1 MKRLF
6 KTLTLSMAMMMSLS
20 TYAMA
25 KGSNVQI
32 KVKGARK
39 NVATA
44 NVVVNGYNLQS
55 RYAPYVDGNRT
66 FVPIRELTELMG
78 ADVQWDQGTKSVR
91 IRLRNQDVKLKINS
105 SVVYVN
111 NKKMQ
116 MDKQSTPRLTQ
127 YVRQNG
133 DYKTMVPLRFLSEN
147 LGFNVQWNNAA
158 RQASVSNGSVQDPQK
173 RVNQTNKPAAQPKP
187 QVKKP
192 NTAPANKPSVAV
204 QDKGSNQIE
213 VPRRV
218 EKPKNGKPTVVIDP
232 GHGGKDSGAIG
243 VDRSMEKTWALKTAQ
258 RVEGLLRQQ
267 GYQVI
272 MTRTRDEYIQLA
284 ERARIAN
291 DANADIFLSIH
302 FNSGGSE
309 KPRGVEVLYASENN
323 VSLKKQAG
331 DQRRLA
337 NEVLKS
343 VLKETGMSSRG
354 VKNRPEL
361 AVLRL
366 TKMNAALVEGGFMS
380 NPDEMDIIKSDAYLD
395 KLARGIVNGIVNFDQ
410 KYL

>member
-6 KTLTLSMAMMMSLS
+6 KTLALSMAMMMSLS

-243 VDRSMEKTWALKTAQ
+243 VDRSMEKKWALKTAQ

-354 VKNRPEL
+354 IKNRPEL

>member
-6 KTLTLSMAMMMSLS
+6 KTLALSMAMMMSLS

>member
-6 KTLTLSMAMMMSLS
+6 KTLALSMAMMMSLS

-78 ADVQWDQGTKSVR
+78 ADVQWNQGTKSVR

-354 VKNRPEL
+354 IKNRPEL

>member
-6 KTLTLSMAMMMSLS
+6 KTLALSMAMMMSLS

-66 FVPIRELTELMG
+66 FVPIRELSELMG

-133 DYKTMVPLRFLSEN
+133 DYKPMGPLRFLSEN

>member
-6 KTLTLSMAMMMSLS
+6 KTLALSMAMMMSLS

-44 NVVVNGYNLQS
+44 NVVVNGYNLKS

-158 RQASVSNGSVQDPQK
+158 RQASVSNGSIQAPQK

-354 VKNRPEL
+354 IKNRPEL

>member
-6 KTLTLSMAMMMSLS
+6 KTLALSMAMMMSLS
-20 TYAMA
+20 SYAMA

-39 NVATA
+39 NVVTA
-44 NVVVNGYNLQS
+44 NVVVNGYNLKS

-127 YVRQNG
+127 YMRQNG

-158 RQASVSNGSVQDPQK
+158 RQASVSNGSVQAPQK

-354 VKNRPEL
+354 IKNRPEL

>member
-127 YVRQNG
+127 YMRQNG

-158 RQASVSNGSVQDPQK
+158 RQASVSNGSVQAPQK

-354 VKNRPEL
+354 IKNRPEL

>member
-6 KTLTLSMAMMMSLS
+6 KTLALSMAMMMSLS

-39 NVATA
+39 NVVTA

-158 RQASVSNGSVQDPQK
+158 RQASVSNGSVQAPQK

-192 NTAPANKPSVAV
+192 NTAPANKPSVAA

-343 VLKETGMSSRG
+343 VLKETDMSSRG
-354 VKNRPEL
+354 IKNRPEL

>member
-6 KTLTLSMAMMMSLS
+6 KTLALSMAMMMSLS
-20 TYAMA
+20 SYAMA

-44 NVVVNGYNLQS
+44 NVVVNGYNLKS

-78 ADVQWDQGTKSVR
+78 ADVQWYQGTKSVR

-158 RQASVSNGSVQDPQK
+158 RQASVSNGSVQAPQK
-173 RVNQTNKPAAQPKP
+173 RVNQNNKPAAQPKP

-354 VKNRPEL
+354 IKNRPEL

>member
-6 KTLTLSMAMMMSLS
+6 KTLALSMAMMMSLS

-395 KLARGIVNGIVNFDQ
+395 KLARGIFNGIVNFDQ

>member
-6 KTLTLSMAMMMSLS
+6 KTLALSMAMMMSLS

-39 NVATA
+39 NVAIA
-44 NVVVNGYNLQS
+44 NVVVNGYNLKS

-158 RQASVSNGSVQDPQK
+158 RQASVSNGSVQAPQK
-173 RVNQTNKPAAQPKP
+173 RVNQNNKPAAQPKP

-354 VKNRPEL
+354 IKNRPEL

>member
-6 KTLTLSMAMMMSLS
+6 KTLALSMAMMMSLS

-158 RQASVSNGSVQDPQK
+158 RQASVSNGSVQAPQK
-173 RVNQTNKPAAQPKP
+173 RVNQNNKPAAQPKP

-354 VKNRPEL
+354 IKNRPEL

>member
-6 KTLTLSMAMMMSLS
+6 KTLALSMAMMMSLS

-91 IRLRNQDVKLKINS
+91 IRLCNQDVKLKINS

-158 RQASVSNGSVQDPQK
+158 RQASVSNGSVQAPQK

-192 NTAPANKPSVAV
+192 NTAPANKPSVAA

-354 VKNRPEL
+354 IKNRPEL

>member
-127 YVRQNG
+127 YMRQNG

-158 RQASVSNGSVQDPQK
+158 RQASVSNGSVQAPQK

-218 EKPKNGKPTVVIDP
+218 EKPRNGKPTVVIDP

-354 VKNRPEL
+354 IKNRPEL

>member
-6 KTLTLSMAMMMSLS
+6 KTLALSMAMMMSLS
-20 TYAMA
+20 SYAMA

-44 NVVVNGYNLQS
+44 NVVVNGYNLKS

-127 YVRQNG
+127 YMRQNG

-158 RQASVSNGSVQDPQK
+158 RQASVSNGSVQAPQK

-354 VKNRPEL
+354 IKNRPEL

>member
-6 KTLTLSMAMMMSLS
+6 KTLALSMAMMMSLS

-44 NVVVNGYNLQS
+44 NVVVNGYNLKS

-158 RQASVSNGSVQDPQK
+158 RQASVSNGSVQAPQK
-173 RVNQTNKPAAQPKP
+173 RVNQNNKPAAQPKP

>member
-6 KTLTLSMAMMMSLS
+6 KTLALSMAMMMSLS
-20 TYAMA
+20 SYAMA

-44 NVVVNGYNLQS
+44 NVVVNGYNLKS

-158 RQASVSNGSVQDPQK
+158 RQASVSNGTVQAPQK

-192 NTAPANKPSVAV
+192 NTAPASKPSVAV
-204 QDKGSNQIE
+204 QDKGSNRIE

-243 VDRSMEKTWALKTAQ
+243 VDRSMEKTWTLKTAQ

-354 VKNRPEL
+354 IKNRPEL

-366 TKMNAALVEGGFMS
+366 TNMNAALVEGGFMS

>member
-6 KTLTLSMAMMMSLS
+6 KTLALSMVMMMSLS

-91 IRLRNQDVKLKINS
+91 IRLRNQDVKLKVNS

-354 VKNRPEL
+354 IKNRPEL

>member
-6 KTLTLSMAMMMSLS
+6 KTLALSMAMMMSLS

-44 NVVVNGYNLQS
+44 NVVVNGYNLKS

-158 RQASVSNGSVQDPQK
+158 RQASVSNGSVQAPQK
-173 RVNQTNKPAAQPKP
+173 RVNQNNKPAAQPKP

-192 NTAPANKPSVAV
+192 NTAPANKPSVAA

-354 VKNRPEL
+354 IKNRPEL

>member
-6 KTLTLSMAMMMSLS
+6 KTLALSMAMMMSLS

-44 NVVVNGYNLQS
+44 NVVVNGYNLKS

-158 RQASVSNGSVQDPQK
+158 RQASVSNGSVQAPQK
-173 RVNQTNKPAAQPKP
+173 RVNQNNKPAAQPKP

-354 VKNRPEL
+354 IKNRPEL

>member
-6 KTLTLSMAMMMSLS
+6 KTLALSMAMMMSLS
-20 TYAMA
+20 SYAMA

-44 NVVVNGYNLQS
+44 NVVVNGYNLKS

-91 IRLRNQDVKLKINS
+91 IRLRDQDVKLKINS

-158 RQASVSNGSVQDPQK
+158 RQASVSNGSVQAPQK
-173 RVNQTNKPAAQPKP
+173 RVNQNNKPAVPPKP

-192 NTAPANKPSVAV
+192 NTVPANKPSVAV

-354 VKNRPEL
+354 IKNRPEL

>member
-6 KTLTLSMAMMMSLS
+6 KTLALSMAMMMSLS

-66 FVPIRELTELMG
+66 FVPIRELSELMG

>member
-6 KTLTLSMAMMMSLS
+6 KTLALSMAMMMSLS
-20 TYAMA
+20 SYAMA

-44 NVVVNGYNLQS
+44 NVVVNGYNLKS

-158 RQASVSNGSVQDPQK
+158 RQASVSNGSVQAPQK
-173 RVNQTNKPAAQPKP
+173 RVNQKNKPAAQPKP

-354 VKNRPEL
+354 IKNRPEL

>member
-6 KTLTLSMAMMMSLS
+6 KTLALSMAMMMSLS

-127 YVRQNG
+127 YMRQNG

>member
-44 NVVVNGYNLQS
+44 NVVVNGYNLKS

-158 RQASVSNGSVQDPQK
+158 RQASVSNGSVQAPQK
-173 RVNQTNKPAAQPKP
+173 RVNQNNKPAAQPKP

-354 VKNRPEL
+354 IKNRPEL

>member
-6 KTLTLSMAMMMSLS
+6 KTLALSMAMMMSLS

-44 NVVVNGYNLQS
+44 NVVVNGYNLKS

-158 RQASVSNGSVQDPQK
+158 RQASVSNGSVQAPQK

-192 NTAPANKPSVAV
+192 NSAPANKPSVAV

-354 VKNRPEL
+354 IKNRPEL

>member
-6 KTLTLSMAMMMSLS
+6 KTLALSMAMMMSLS

-44 NVVVNGYNLQS
+44 NVVVNGYNLKS

-158 RQASVSNGSVQDPQK
+158 RQASVSNGSVQAPQK
-173 RVNQTNKPAAQPKP
+173 RVNQNNKPAALPKP

-354 VKNRPEL
+354 IKNRPEL